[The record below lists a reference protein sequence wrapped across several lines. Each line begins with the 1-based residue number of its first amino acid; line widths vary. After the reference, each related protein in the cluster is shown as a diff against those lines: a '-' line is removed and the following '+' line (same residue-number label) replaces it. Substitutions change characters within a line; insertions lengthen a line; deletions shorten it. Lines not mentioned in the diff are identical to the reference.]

1 MEARALKR
9 MHLQPEVRIPEPESS
24 FSKSFESDFMFDFD
38 SDEGYYDEGGDEAVA
53 FDSDEGYEDSSWSEE
68 VGGDSESVSSFDF
81 FMPRDLGRFA
91 QLGNDKGQRIS
102 TLLELFFVLNCVL
115 IF

>member
-24 FSKSFESDFMFDFD
+24 FSKSFESDFTFDFD

-68 VGGDSESVSSFDF
+68 VGGDLESVSSFDF

-102 TLLELFFVLNCVL
+102 TLLELFFVLNWVL